1 MLENRV
7 PLITALQIVSKIVN
21 HKIFEKEIQEAI
33 DKIKEG
39 SKISEAFQNSRIMTF
54 MVKGMLSAGESSDSL
69 SNMVLKIADIL
80 DDEVDAVIQRFS
92 TLIEPAMIVL
102 MGGMIAIIMS
112 AILLPIY
119 NLTRYIEI

>member
-1 MLENRV
+1 
-7 PLITALQIVSKIVN
+7 
-21 HKIFEKEIQEAI
+21 
-33 DKIKEG
+33 
-39 SKISEAFQNSRIMTF
+39 
-54 MVKGMLSAGESSDSL
+54 L

-119 NLTRYIEI
+119 NLTRYKEI